1 MSNRIIPHSASIR
14 DALRILNDFSI
25 LGNTL
30 FITDNLERLIGTL
43 TDGDIR
49 RGLLN
54 DLDVNSLAYLAAN
67 KNFHFIK
74 RSFDEVKKICEL
86 IKAIIFVPSK

>member
-1 MSNRIIPHSASIR
+1 MSNRIIPHTASIR

-25 LGNTL
+25 LGTTL
-30 FITDNLERLIGTL
+30 FIIDSLNRLIGTL
-43 TDGDIR
+43 SDGDIR

-54 DLDVNSLAYLAAN
+54 DLDVNSLAYMAAN

-74 RSFDEVKKICEL
+74 RGFDEDKKISEL
-86 IKAIIFVPSK
+86 KKP